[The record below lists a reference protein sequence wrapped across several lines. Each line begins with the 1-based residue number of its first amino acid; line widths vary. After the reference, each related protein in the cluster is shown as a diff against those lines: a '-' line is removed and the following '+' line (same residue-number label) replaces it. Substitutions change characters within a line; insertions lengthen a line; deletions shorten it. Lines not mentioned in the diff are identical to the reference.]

1 MRREL
6 MIFRLCFLRMLLFF
20 LLFKFLF
27 FEKRIIFEK
36 YWFEV
41 RDDIL
46 KLRFLKL
53 FLGDMLIVKGI
64 RDTSTFM

>member
-6 MIFRLCFLRMLLFF
+6 MIFRLCFLRMLLLF
-20 LLFKFLF
+20 LLFKF

-46 KLRFLKL
+46 KLRILKL
-53 FLGDMLIVKGI
+53 FFGDMLIVKGI

>member
-1 MRREL
+1 
-6 MIFRLCFLRMLLFF
+6 MLLLF
-20 LLFKFLF
+20 LLFKF

-36 YWFEV
+36 YWFG
-41 RDDIL
+41 DDIL

-64 RDTSTFM
+64 RDTSTFT